1 MSVAINFVG
10 MEKLMTIP
18 GIGVNLARLI
28 LTVRE
33 HHGNIMLDTLISLT
47 RGKISNRAIDS
58 IDISLNEDFGVEA
71 EGYVDSLAFKY
82 SRVRFASPS

>member
-18 GIGVNLARLI
+18 GIGESLARLI

-33 HHGNIMLDTLISLT
+33 HHGNKD
-47 RGKISNRAIDS
+47 
-58 IDISLNEDFGVEA
+58 
-71 EGYVDSLAFKY
+71 
-82 SRVRFASPS
+82 

>member
-18 GIGVNLARLI
+18 GIGESLARLI

-33 HHGNIMLDTLISLT
+33 HHGNITPDTLISLT
-47 RGKISNRAIDS
+47 RGKISS
-58 IDISLNEDFGVEA
+58 EH
-71 EGYVDSLAFKY
+71 
-82 SRVRFASPS
+82 